1 MAVEDEKK
9 ETQKEGNDTR
19 QGRRWSNAGRRE
31 TTIEGTKGG
40 GREDEPSE
48 AAQDPCSFKVNYISE
63 FTGGILGLRWTKEV
77 MLCLVPLSVLPS
89 PPSHSSRRLH
99 LFLLEYSAPSPS
111 PLEWPE

>member
-40 GREDEPSE
+40 G
-48 AAQDPCSFKVNYISE
+48 A
-63 FTGGILGLRWTKEV
+63 GGRALRG
-77 MLCLVPLSVLPS
+77 S
-89 PPSHSSRRLH
+89 PGPVQL
-99 LFLLEYSAPSPS
+99 
-111 PLEWPE
+111 

>member
-40 GREDEPSE
+40 GGR
-48 AAQDPCSFKVNYISE
+48 
-63 FTGGILGLRWTKEV
+63 T
-77 MLCLVPLSVLPS
+77 S
-89 PPSHSSRRLH
+89 PPRQPRTRAALK
-99 LFLLEYSAPSPS
+99 
-111 PLEWPE
+111 